1 MFDPRPIG
9 IFDSGVG
16 GLTVLDALVRRFPDE
31 GFIYLGDTARVP
43 YGTKSA
49 RTVERYSV
57 QVADCLLR
65 RGVKGLVVACNTAS
79 ALGLGALRAHCTT
92 PVLGVIEPGCRKAS
106 GITAGLSRP
115 GRVGVIGTR
124 STVASGAYPDHL
136 ADLDPRIRVISLA
149 CPMFV
154 PLVEEGW
161 LDHPAVRL
169 IVEETLAPLRSQ
181 PMDAL
186 ILGCTHYPLLA
197 PVISAVMGPELTLVD
212 SSSAVAEEL
221 GNYLGGVIAPAPP
234 GGEARKVEFLV
245 TDVADRFKE
254 MATRFIAGMDE
265 AMVEMVDL

>member
-31 GFIYLGDTARVP
+31 GFLYLGDTARVP

-57 QVADCLLR
+57 QVAECLLR
-65 RGVKGLVVACNTAS
+65 RGIKGLVVACNTAS
-79 ALGLGALRAHCTT
+79 ALGLGALRAHCPT
-92 PVLGVIEPGCRKAS
+92 PVLGVIGPGCRKAAS
-106 GITAGLSRP
+106 IIATLPHP

-136 ADLDPRIRVISLA
+136 ADLDPRIQVYSHP

-154 PLVEEGW
+154 PMVEEGW
-161 LDHPAVRL
+161 LDHPSVRL
-169 IVEETLAPLRSQ
+169 IVEESLAELRLK

-197 PVISAVMGPELTLVD
+197 PVISEVMGPELTLVD

-221 GNYLGGVIAPAPP
+221 SHYIGNVIAPAPP
-234 GGEARKVEFLV
+234 GGEAHHVAFLV

-254 MATRFIAGMDE
+254 TATRFIAGMDE
-265 AMVEMVDL
+265 AIVEMVDL